1 MSIAAIIEAKEVSK
15 SFGQFKALDRVSL
28 QIQAGEIL
36 ALLGANGA
44 GKTTLINLLLGR
56 MRSDSGSLFVLNYP
70 AGHIKARKRI
80 GTILQSAQMP
90 GTLKVAEHIEL
101 FSNYYD
107 QPLSLQETL
116 EKSQLTQL
124 KDKRFDQ
131 LSGGQKQRVFFAL
144 AICGNPEVVFL
155 DEPTVGLDVDTR
167 RQLWRCIRDLKDQG
181 TAVLLTTH
189 YLEEADVLAD
199 RIVLL
204 SDGRITAEGSPEQ
217 IKKRLGGKIIRFKS
231 NLTAAHLSQLT
242 AVDDYQ
248 AKGNYH
254 ELLSQQTEA
263 TLRSLLNVCTDIQDL
278 TISQVT
284 LEDAFINLSE
294 HQTHE
299 KIEQEKSA

>member
-1 MSIAAIIEAKEVSK
+1 MSIAAIIEAKKVSK

-56 MRSDSGSLFVLNYP
+56 MRSDSGSLSVLNYP

-101 FSNYYD
+101 FSSYYD

-189 YLEEADVLAD
+189 YLEEADMLAD

>member
-1 MSIAAIIEAKEVSK
+1 MSISSIIEAKEVSK
-15 SFGQFKALDRVSL
+15 SFGQFKALDKVSL
-28 QIQAGEIL
+28 DIKAGEIL

-56 MRSDSGSLFVLNYP
+56 ISSDSGSLTVLNQP
-70 AGHIKARKRI
+70 AGHLKARKRI

-101 FSNYYD
+101 FSSYYD
-107 QPLSLQETL
+107 QPLSLQDTL
-116 EKSQLTQL
+116 EKSQLTKL
-124 KDKRFDQ
+124 KGKRFDQ
-131 LSGGQKQRVFFAL
+131 LSGGEKQRVFFAL

-167 RQLWRCIRDLKDQG
+167 RQLWRCIRDLKEQG

-204 SDGRITAEGSPEQ
+204 TDGKITAEGSPEQ
-217 IKKRLGGKIIRFKS
+217 IKKRLGGQIIRFKS
-231 NLTAAHLSQLT
+231 NLTAEDLSRLT
-242 AVDDYQ
+242 SVDDYQ

-254 ELLSQQTEA
+254 ELLSQQTKA
-263 TLRSLLNVCTDIQDL
+263 TLLSLLNVCTDIEDL

-294 HQTHE
+294 HHTQD
-299 KIEQEKSA
+299 KLNQEKSA